1 MNKVISQFKAYL
13 TALLLVG
20 GFMMLADCAQ
30 AQSNLQ
36 PQSTNGVKIPVTGAW
51 ADANQAVSLL
61 GTAIQNAET
70 VLNSGGSVNLEYSKY
85 KLYFLQLIQDA
96 ISKGVPVN
104 KAVQVSFDVVSGEVQ
119 PDSGISSVTANDLQV
134 MFKEVVDLLTN

>member
-70 VLNSGGSVNLEYSKY
+70 VFSSAHTGCNFQGRSGKQGC
-85 KLYFLQLIQDA
+85 
-96 ISKGVPVN
+96 
-104 KAVQVSFDVVSGEVQ
+104 SGE
-119 PDSGISSVTANDLQV
+119 
-134 MFKEVVDLLTN
+134 F

>member
-20 GFMMLADCAQ
+20 GFMTLADCAQ

-61 GTAIQNAET
+61 GTAIQT
-70 VLNSGGSVNLEYSKY
+70 VFSSAHPGCSFQRRSGKQGC
-85 KLYFLQLIQDA
+85 
-96 ISKGVPVN
+96 
-104 KAVQVSFDVVSGEVQ
+104 SGK
-119 PDSGISSVTANDLQV
+119 
-134 MFKEVVDLLTN
+134 F